1 MNNERPNTNMKND
14 EENFF
19 VFLRQAEYLPHDAQ
33 KNRKILTIIRLMGR
47 FQLYKNVSF
56 ISIQNFSTILKK
68 FDVNVQQTNSFSS
81 NLQLC

>member
-1 MNNERPNTNMKND
+1 MKND